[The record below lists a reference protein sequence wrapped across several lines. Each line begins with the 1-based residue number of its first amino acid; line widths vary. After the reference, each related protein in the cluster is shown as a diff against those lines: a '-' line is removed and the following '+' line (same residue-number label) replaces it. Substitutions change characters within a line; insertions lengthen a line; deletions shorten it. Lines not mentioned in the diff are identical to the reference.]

1 MRLIDADKL
10 KRHYA
15 WWGSENAN
23 GELKERKTDF
33 DIIVDLQPT
42 IEAEPIRHGKW
53 TISEYEYYDCS
64 ACGESYYSGMDSTR
78 QAKEF
83 LKNNGAY
90 KFCPWCGA
98 KMDKE
103 EEK

>member
-33 DIIVDLQPT
+33 DVIVDLQPT
-42 IEAEPIRHGKW
+42 VEAEPIRHGHWIPHK
-53 TISEYEYYDCS
+53 TMFRTPIGTNYDCS
-64 ACGESYYSGMDSTR
+64 VCGEESFYTKY
-78 QAKEF
+78 
-83 LKNNGAY
+83 
-90 KFCPWCGA
+90 CPNCGA
-98 KMDKE
+98 IMDKE
-103 EEK
+103 IK